1 MSLLEVMVVLTV
13 IGVLISASA
22 PSFQRSIQQSRAD
35 IVGANLRAIWTAQR
49 LYWLDNR
56 NYTADL
62 SELESLGILDPTI
75 VSGSAMYT
83 YAIASADAASFTATA
98 TRIGSLRWSGQLSI
112 TESGVLGGAIQA
124 TGEPDIV
131 PGFQ

>member
-1 MSLLEVMVVLTV
+1 
-13 IGVLISASA
+13 
-22 PSFQRSIQQSRAD
+22 
-35 IVGANLRAIWTAQR
+35 
-49 LYWLDNR
+49 
-56 NYTADL
+56 
-62 SELESLGILDPTI
+62 
-75 VSGSAMYT
+75 MYT